1 MELSKHNIIS
11 EIKDSDEYFI
21 INPLSKNADILN
33 SDTGKSLMQG
43 KLPDSPEFIQEMNEK
58 GYLVDPLEEDKR
70 FRTEYLDFIDSRDDD
85 EIQIFYVPTYACN
98 FNCTYC
104 YQEGYGNEQFGDAE
118 AVTNAFFNYV
128 DNEFAGKRKYITV
141 FGGEPLLPDNA
152 TRRKIE
158 LIIQEANKRNL
169 SLAFVTNAWAL
180 ESYIPLL
187 KKASVREIQIT
198 LDGPA
203 EIHDKRRPLHSG
215 QGTFN
220 KVASAIGKALE
231 AGLPVN
237 LRAVMDKENMP
248 YLPELAEYAVAQ
260 GWTKSPLFKT
270 QLGRNYELHYCQEN
284 AKRLYDRL
292 SMYEDLYALIKK
304 HPVIMEFHRPAF
316 SISRFLFDNGEMPDP
331 LYDSCP
337 GCKTEWAF
345 DYSGQIFSCTATV
358 GKPGESLGTFY
369 PEVTKKE
376 DAIDAW
382 QERDVTTIPECRSCE
397 MRLACGGGCASAAKN
412 RNGSIN
418 SPDCRPVKGLMSL
431 GLSLYFNNAETE

>member
-187 KKASVREIQIT
+187 KTASVREIQIT

-397 MRLACGGGCASAAKN
+397 MRLACGGGCASAAKKQK
-412 RNGSIN
+412 RIN
-418 SPDCRPVKGLMSL
+418 KLTGLQT
-431 GLSLYFNNAETE
+431 GIKD